1 MLPVTAGRPAAKRHM
16 LAYTLILLPL
26 AMAPWALG
34 FAGWAYG
41 LGAAAMG
48 TLFVA
53 SAMQVLREPDAAGD
67 KAARRMF
74 GFSILYL
81 FMIFAMLILDRVITG
96 GPWQV

>member
-1 MLPVTAGRPAAKRHM
+1 
-16 LAYTLILLPL
+16 
-26 AMAPWALG
+26 
-34 FAGWAYG
+34 
-41 LGAAAMG
+41 
-48 TLFVA
+48 
-53 SAMQVLREPDAAGD
+53 MQVLREPDAAGD